1 MKKEKMMKDIE
12 YNMMMTIMFLIM
24 KWLKRKV

>member
-1 MKKEKMMKDIE
+1 MKKEKTMKDIE